1 LNGLLIPIK
10 PRIDEYEIQELLA
23 YSVLPDPVRFEQA
36 IQDYLTNEK
45 LELYGYESDDVM
57 VGILGFQ
64 RDERDQL
71 TIKHIAVRPDSR
83 GAGFGRGLIL
93 EAIAMFKP
101 VRVLAETDEEAVN
114 FYRSIGF
121 EINSLGEKYPGV
133 ERFACS
139 YCTDSEID

>member
-1 LNGLLIPIK
+1 LLIPIK
-10 PRIDEYEIQELLA
+10 SRIHELQIQELLA
-23 YSVLPDPVRFEQA
+23 HSVFPDPDDLEQT
-36 IQDYLTNEK
+36 IQDYTTNEK

-64 RDERDQL
+64 RDEENKL
-71 TIKHIAVRPDSR
+71 TVLHIAVRPDSR

-101 VRVLAETDEEAVN
+101 TVVLAETDEETVD

-121 EINSLGEKYPGV
+121 EIKSLGEKYPGV
-133 ERFACS
+133 ERFSCS
-139 YCTDSEID
+139 YVTESEID

>member
-1 LNGLLIPIK
+1 MLILIK
-10 PRIDEYEIQELLA
+10 SRIHEHQIQELLA
-23 YSVLPDPVRFEQA
+23 YSVFPDPDHLEQT
-36 IQDYLTNEK
+36 IQDYITNEK
-45 LELYGYESDDVM
+45 LELFGYESDDVI

-64 RDERDQL
+64 QEDRDEL
-71 TIKHIAVRPDSR
+71 TIQHIAVRPDSR

-101 VRVLAETDEEAVN
+101 ERVLVETDEEAVN

-133 ERFACS
+133 ERFVCS
-139 YCTDSEID
+139 YYTDSEID

>member
-1 LNGLLIPIK
+1 MNGVLILIK
-10 PRIDEYEIQELLA
+10 SRIHEHQIQELLA
-23 YSVLPDPVRFEQA
+23 YSVFPDPDHLEQT
-36 IQDYLTNEK
+36 IQDYITNEK
-45 LELYGYESDDVM
+45 LELFGYESDDVI

-64 RDERDQL
+64 QEDRDEL
-71 TIKHIAVRPDSR
+71 TIQHIAVRPDSR

-101 VRVLAETDEEAVN
+101 ERVLVETDEEAVN

-133 ERFACS
+133 ERFVCS
-139 YCTDSEID
+139 YYTDSEID

>member
-1 LNGLLIPIK
+1 
-10 PRIDEYEIQELLA
+10 
-23 YSVLPDPVRFEQA
+23 VFPDPDHLEQTT
-36 IQDYLTNEK
+36 QDYLTNEK
-45 LELYGYESDDVM
+45 LELFGYESDNVI

-64 RDERDQL
+64 RDDRDKL
-71 TIKHIAVRPDSR
+71 IIKNIAVRPDSR

-121 EINSLGEKYPGV
+121 EINSLGEKYTGV
-133 ERFACS
+133 ERFSCS
-139 YCTDSEID
+139 YYTDSDID

>member
-10 PRIDEYEIQELLA
+10 SRIYEHEIHELLA
-23 YSVLPDPVRFEQA
+23 YSVFPDPDHFEQT
-36 IQDYLTNEK
+36 IQDYITNEK

-64 RDERDQL
+64 RDETDRL
-71 TIKHIAVRPDSR
+71 TIQHIAVRPDSR

-101 VRVLAETDEEAVN
+101 VVVLAETDEEAVN

-121 EINSLGEKYPGV
+121 EINGLGEKYPGV

-139 YCTDSEID
+139 YYTDSEIY